1 MTRKENTTN
10 FNTTYF
16 PVVTNNAYPLIERL
30 QRKIR
35 NVARVINYFCK
46 HSHFVK
52 YEPKQN
58 EIV

>member
-16 PVVTNNAYPLIERL
+16 PLVTNNAYPLNDYNE
-30 QRKIR
+30 KIR